1 MQHDQFIIQSDANK
15 TFDTIMKGP
24 RIFENPDRA
33 DAFVDWIEKDSDS
46 THEKLNSL
54 FLDMRKSDV
63 YSFKRHSMKLQYEIL
78 SIGLK
83 GSIIAIT
90 QGNREI
96 PDEYKGPYFKFSTF
110 FVDDKENLIDV
121 MKQLVSVSDDME
133 RIKEELFLLLSFF
146 ILTYEHRA
154 EKI

>member
-1 MQHDQFIIQSDANK
+1 
-15 TFDTIMKGP
+15 MKGP

-33 DAFVDWIEKDSDS
+33 VAFVDWIETDSDS
-46 THEKLNSL
+46 THEKLNSH

-90 QGNREI
+90 
-96 PDEYKGPYFKFSTF
+96 
-110 FVDDKENLIDV
+110 
-121 MKQLVSVSDDME
+121 
-133 RIKEELFLLLSFF
+133 
-146 ILTYEHRA
+146 
-154 EKI
+154 